1 MKNYQAMD
9 KTDKNPIRYS
19 LGALLI
25 ILAVNAF
32 GGGYYGMAG
41 AEGVPIKWL
50 NGSPFPNYFIPGL
63 FLFLFVGGSALVA
76 AISVFKH
83 YGIARTAS
91 LTSGIIAIVWI
102 IVQIAVIGYV
112 SWMQPVTAIVGV
124 LIVFLGAILPK

>member
-1 MKNYQAMD
+1 MENYQAMD

-41 AEGVPIKWL
+41 AEGVPIEWL

-63 FLFLFVGGSALVA
+63 FLFYLWADQHLLLPFLFSKILELPA
-76 AISVFKH
+76 
-83 YGIARTAS
+83 
-91 LTSGIIAIVWI
+91 
-102 IVQIAVIGYV
+102 
-112 SWMQPVTAIVGV
+112 QPH
-124 LIVFLGAILPK
+124 